1 MSYLPGILM
10 ALGVIFIEEA
20 VRKRRALLYERVTA
34 YLGAGPQPQYP
45 LGTRLVSWLS
55 PMWER
60 LGSTT
65 ISVENRLDQIGE
77 GTVERFRIEQTV
89 AAIVGLGIG
98 AVAAT
103 VMNTVRTIA
112 VYHWLL
118 LVLLGFVAG
127 MLIWDRQLTYRARR
141 ITERISHQ
149 VADTAE
155 LLALSVSAGE
165 SIPNAL
171 HRVQRVSGYE
181 LGRQLKTVLDAIES
195 GVPVSRAL
203 AALATQTR
211 SAQLARL
218 LDTLTSAIDR
228 GAPLAQTLRE
238 QARDLRD
245 EARRNLIESGG
256 RKEIAM
262 LFPVVFIILPI
273 TVVFALYP
281 GLVAL
286 TL

>member
-1 MSYLPGILM
+1 MSYLPGVFM
-10 ALGVIFIEEA
+10 ALGVVFIVEA
-20 VRKRRALLYERVTA
+20 IRKRRDLLHERVTA
-34 YLGAGPQPQYP
+34 YLGAEPQPHHP
-45 LGTRLVSWLS
+45 PGTRLVAWLS
-55 PMWER
+55 PLWEH

-65 ISVENRLDQIGE
+65 VSVENRLDQIGE
-77 GTVERFRIEQTV
+77 GEVGRFRIEQTV
-89 AAIVGLGIG
+89 AAVVGLGTGI
-98 AVAAT
+98 VTAT
-103 VMNTVRTIA
+103 VMNTIRSIA

-127 MLIWDRQLTYRARR
+127 ILAWDRYLTYRARR
-141 ITERISHQ
+141 ITQRISHQ

-171 HRVQRVSGYE
+171 HRVQRVSGNE
-181 LGRQLKTVLDAIES
+181 LGRQLKTVLDAVES

-203 AALATQTR
+203 ATLAHLTY
-211 SAQLARL
+211 SPQLARL
-218 LDTLTSAIDR
+218 LDTLISSIER

>member
-1 MSYLPGILM
+1 MAYLPGILM
-10 ALGVIFIEEA
+10 ALGVVLITEA
-20 VRKRRALLYERVTA
+20 IRKRRALLEERVLA
-34 YLGAGPQPQYP
+34 YLGGGGSSHRARGRLILSWMQP
-45 LGTRLVSWLS
+45 V
-55 PMWER
+55 WETF
-60 LGSTT
+60 GSTT
-65 ISVENRLDQIGE
+65 ASVESRLEQIGTS
-77 GTVERFRIEQTV
+77 TVERFRIEQMLAGV
-89 AAIVGLGIG
+89 VGLGG
-98 AVAAT
+98 STLLVAI
-103 VMNTVRTIA
+103 MNTVKPIV

-118 LVLLGFVAG
+118 LALVGGCAG
-127 MLIWDRQLTYRARR
+127 MLGWDQFLTYRARK
-141 ITERISHQ
+141 ITRRISRQ

-171 HRVQRVSGYE
+171 HRVQRVSGDE
-181 LGRQLKTVLDAIES
+181 LGSQLKTVLNLIEA

-203 AALATQTR
+203 ANLANQTH
-211 SAQLARL
+211 SPQLARL

-228 GAPLAQTLRE
+228 GTPLSQTLRE

>member
-77 GTVERFRIEQTV
+77 GAVERFRIEQTV
-89 AAIVGLGIG
+89 AAIVGLAIG

-118 LVLLGFVAG
+118 LVFLGFVAG
-127 MLIWDRQLTYRARR
+127 ILIWDRQLTYRARR

>member
-171 HRVQRVSGYE
+171 HRVQRVSGNE